1 MGVTPRVSRRE
12 SSERECATAGFTS
25 TGREGRSLVMRG
37 LRAQVASVVRSIP
50 PLGQSRLRSGRR
62 ISTTTVA
69 MARGGMNEDE
79 FVSFTL
85 GERKEVTGNTHLY
98 RFKLE
103 NPEES
108 LNLPIASCL
117 LVRARIGSE
126 QEDGTRKFVIRPYTP
141 TSASTAKGH
150 FDLIVKVYEKGVMS
164 KHFGH
169 LNEGDGLEIKG
180 PIVKLPYV
188 ANMKK
193 EIGMVAGGTG
203 ITPMLQV
210 AEAILNN
217 PEDKTKVSLIFAN
230 VTEGDIILRKELDE
244 YKKKFPDRFDVYYVL
259 DKPGSFWRGGKG
271 YVTAEMLKQKMPP
284 PSSEGMVFVCG
295 PPPMM
300 EVISGNKAPDKSQ
313 GELKGLL
320 KTLGY
325 TSDQVFKF

>member
-1 MGVTPRVSRRE
+1 MGRYVGSLAVGGG
-12 SSERECATAGFTS
+12 AGLT
-25 TGREGRSLVMRG
+25 
-37 LRAQVASVVRSIP
+37 
-50 PLGQSRLRSGRR
+50 LGQYYLEGSHLNGFGAALKDLVGTGGGYAS
-62 ISTTTVA
+62 
-69 MARGGMNEDE
+69 MAETKGLGPHGGMDKSTWT
-79 FVSFTL
+79 SFTL

-150 FDLIVKVYEKGVMS
+150 FDLIVKVYGKGVMS
-164 KHFGH
+164 KHFGD
-169 LNEGDGLEIKG
+169 LKAGDNLEIKG
-180 PIVKLPYV
+180 PIVKLPYA

-193 EIGMVAGGTG
+193 HIGMVAGGTG

-210 AEAILNN
+210 AEAILKN
-217 PEDKTKVSLIFAN
+217 PEDKTKISLIFAN
-230 VTEGDIILRKELDE
+230 VTEGDIILREELDA
-244 YKKKFPDRFDVYYVL
+244 YKKKYPDQFDCYYVL
-259 DKPGSFWRGGKG
+259 DKPGFFWRGGKG
-271 YVTAEMLKQKMPP
+271 YVTKDMLAKHMPP
-284 PSSEGMVFVCG
+284 PAEDNMVFVCG

-300 EVISGNKAPDKSQ
+300 EHISGNKAPDKSQ

-320 KTLGY
+320 KNLGY
-325 TSDQVFKF
+325 STSQVFKF